1 MQSTGDAL
9 HAEAVRLSNDGR
21 YADAQEVLRRV
32 DLSAAEPN
40 LRSRVLGT
48 LGYVAARLGEPER
61 ADMLCREALVVEGI
75 DPATYALAAG
85 QLGSIAEQRG
95 RFDDADA
102 WLSRAIDVL
111 DVSSPEVANL
121 LVNRC
126 LVRIHRRALRGARE
140 DIRAAAGIFRAA
152 GLGVDAA
159 QALHNEGYISLL
171 EGDLVAALRDMALAR
186 PVAGAVS
193 PVAAAVGDAD
203 RAEAL
208 REAGSV
214 REAEELLR
222 SAAELFAAQGMP
234 QARAETEL
242 QLARSLLVHDAD
254 VARRVAADA
263 ADRFR
268 TLDNAA
274 WAARADGVRVL
285 ADLRGGAVTT
295 SGRRV
300 AAPDRVPDAAEV
312 DAVAADLERHGFR
325 SDAASVRLSFA
336 LWQARQQMLG
346 EAGPVRM
353 QPEREAAD
361 RVPPVRVPRAASLD
375 VRLLAHEVRAV
386 RAAARGQLG
395 RARRHAAEGLAELET
410 WRAGFGS
417 IDLHTSTA
425 MHGTGLLSAGLD
437 AAVRSGRPD
446 VVFEWSE
453 RARHAAAQVVP
464 LRPPPDP
471 ALASDLAELRM
482 LRSEGPEWQADPRV
496 RALQERVRERQWVD
510 VAAASAR
517 ARASVAD
524 VQAVLDRE
532 TAMLSYVFTGDRM
545 SVLVLTA
552 EGVRLRPVPGWDE
565 VRGMLPGLRSDLD
578 MSASIR
584 GRMGEV
590 VRRSLDVRLARLSAL
605 LADDAVAAAGTR
617 RFVLTAP
624 GVLSGI
630 PWTMLPAFR
639 DRVTTLA
646 ASASRWVADRE
657 VPARE
662 GAPGV
667 AGRAGFAVGPR
678 TRRGAEEVAIGAAA
692 WVDACVRDA
701 ASVADAIALAGEV
714 DTLHIAAHG
723 RHAADNPL
731 FSGLELGDGTLF
743 GYDVDLMPRVPS
755 LVVLSACEG
764 GRSAVRWGEE
774 AIGMSRVWLH
784 AGARSVIAAPV
795 IVADDDACELLG
807 AVHVALAEGRAP
819 AEALAAASART
830 GIIAPFQ
837 VHGSGF

>member
-1 MQSTGDAL
+1 MSLSAQELHRRAVTLSISGRHASAERDLDRAWARADDADLRARILGTRAYLAQVRGAPEVAERTVRDAL
-9 HAEAVRLSNDGR
+9 AVTGI
-21 YADAQEVLRRV
+21 
-32 DLSAAEPN
+32 SAH
-40 LRSRVLGT
+40 T
-48 LGYVAARLGEPER
+48 R
-61 ADMLCREALVVEGI
+61 AIL
-75 DPATYALAAG
+75 AG
-85 QLGSIAEQRG
+85 QLGALAAHAG
-95 RFDDADA
+95 RLDEADL
-102 WLSRAIDVL
+102 WLTRAIDDLETDPLAAARTRMNRSLVSLQRRRL
-111 DVSSPEVANL
+111 DTA
-121 LVNRC
+121 RDD
-126 LVRIHRRALRGARE
+126 LVRAAEVFGAE
-140 DIRAAAGIFRAA
+140 
-152 GLGVDAA
+152 GLETDEG
-159 QALHNEGYISLL
+159 QARHNLGYTDLL
-171 EGDLVAALRDMALAR
+171 AGDLVAALREMAEAR
-186 PVAGAVS
+186 PRAATS
-193 PVAAAVGDAD
+193 PVAEAICDTD

-208 REAGSV
+208 RDAGLPG
-214 REAEELLR
+214 EAEAILATT
-222 SAAELFAAQGMP
+222 AAVFGAHRMP
-234 QARAETEL
+234 QARADAEL
-242 QLARSLLVHDAD
+242 QLARSLLVHDPAA
-254 VARRVAADA
+254 ARRRAMSAAR
-263 ADRFR
+263 RFSVLGS
-268 TLDNAA
+268 TAG
-274 WAARADGVRVL
+274 AARANGLRLL
-285 ADLRGGAVTT
+285 ADLRGGAVTA

-300 AAPDRVPDAAEV
+300 RASGHVPDAREV
-312 DAVAADLERHGFR
+312 DAVADELQRHGFR

-336 LWQARQQMLG
+336 LWQARQRMSGETGSVG
-346 EAGPVRM
+346 EA
-353 QPEREAAD
+353 PEREAP
-361 RVPPVRVPRAASLD
+361 VPPARVPRAASLD

-437 AAVRSGRPD
+437 AAVRSGRPE

-524 VQAVLDRE
+524 VQAALDRE

-545 SVLVLTA
+545 SVLVLTT
-552 EGVRLRPVPGWDE
+552 EGLRLRPVPGWDE

-646 ASASRWVADRE
+646 VSASRWVAERE
-657 VPARE
+657 VSAGER
-662 GAPGV
+662 APGG

-692 WVDACVRDA
+692 WVDARVRDA
-701 ASVADAIALAGEV
+701 ASVGDAIALAGEV

-807 AVHVALAEGRAP
+807 AVHVALAEGQAP

>member
-9 HAEAVRLSNDGR
+9 HADAVRLSNDGR
-21 YADAQEVLRRV
+21 YGDAQEILLRI
-32 DLSAAEPN
+32 DLTDAEPN
-40 LRSRVLGT
+40 LRSRVFGT

-61 ADMLCREALVVEGI
+61 ADILCRDALECEGI

-102 WLSRAIDVL
+102 WLSRAIEVL
-111 DVSSPEVANL
+111 DADSPETANL

-126 LVRIHRRALRGARE
+126 LVRIHRRALRDAR
-140 DIRAAAGIFRAA
+140 DDVRAAAAIFRSA
-152 GLGVDAA
+152 GLAVDAA

-171 EGDLVAALRDMALAR
+171 EGDLVGALRDMALAR

-254 VARRVAADA
+254 EARRVAADA
-263 ADRFR
+263 AARFR
-268 TLDNAA
+268 TLDNVA
-274 WAARADGVRVL
+274 WAARADGIRVL
-285 ADLRGGAVTT
+285 ADLRGGAVTM

-300 AAPDRVPDAAEV
+300 VASDHAPEGAEV
-312 DAVAADLERHGFR
+312 DAVADELQRHGFR
-325 SDAASVRLSFA
+325 SDAASVRLSYA
-336 LWQARQQMLG
+336 LWQARQGTGQEG
-346 EAGPVRM
+346 EPRSV
-353 QPEREAAD
+353 
-361 RVPPVRVPRAASLD
+361 RVPPAASLD

-386 RAAARGQLG
+386 RSAARGELG
-395 RARRHAAEGLAELET
+395 RARRHAAQGLAELER

-417 IDLHTSTA
+417 IDLHTSTT
-425 MHGTGLLSAGLD
+425 MHGTGLLGVGLD

-453 RARHAAAQVVP
+453 RARHAASQVVP

-510 VAAASAR
+510 VAAGATR
-517 ARASVAD
+517 ARVSVEE
-524 VQAVLDRE
+524 VQTALDRE

-545 SVLVLTA
+545 SVLVLTTA
-552 EGVRLRPVPGWDE
+552 GVQLRPVPGWE
-565 VRGMLPGLRSDLD
+565 EARGMLSGLRSDLD

-584 GRMGEV
+584 GSMGEV
-590 VRRSLDVRLARLSAL
+590 VRRSLDARLARLSAL

-617 RFVLTAP
+617 RIVLTAP

-639 DRVTTLA
+639 GRVTTLA
-646 ASASRWVADRE
+646 VSASRWVADR
-657 VPARE
+657 
-662 GAPGV
+662 GV
-667 AGRAGFAVGPR
+667 DSGVGTAADRGIVRAGFAVGPR
-678 TRRGAEEVAIGAAA
+678 TRRGAEEVAVGAAA
-692 WVDACVRDA
+692 WGDARVEAA
-701 ASVADAIALAGEV
+701 ASVDDAVALAGEV
-714 DTLHIAAHG
+714 DALHIAAHG

-743 GYDVDLMPRVPS
+743 GYDIDLMPRVPS

-807 AVHVALAEGRAP
+807 AVHGALAEGQAP

-830 GIIAPFQ
+830 GIVAPFQ
-837 VHGSGF
+837 VHGAGF

>member
-9 HAEAVRLSNDGR
+9 HADAVRLSNDGR
-21 YADAQEVLRRV
+21 YADAHEVLLRI
-32 DLSAAEPN
+32 DLTDAEPN

-61 ADMLCREALVVEGI
+61 ADILCRDALECEGI

-95 RFDDADA
+95 RFDEADA
-102 WLSRAIDVL
+102 WLTRAIDVL
-111 DVSSPEVANL
+111 DADSPEAANL

-126 LVRIHRRALRGARE
+126 LVRIHRRALPEARA
-140 DIRAAAGIFRAA
+140 DVRTAAAIFRVA
-152 GLGVDAA
+152 GLAVDAA

-171 EGDLVAALRDMALAR
+171 EGDLVGALRDMARAR

-222 SAAELFAAQGMP
+222 SAAEIFAAEGMP

-242 QLARSLLVHDAD
+242 QLAKSLLVHDAD
-254 VARRVAADA
+254 EARRVAADA

-268 TLDNAA
+268 ALDNAA
-274 WAARADGVRVL
+274 WAARADGIRVL
-285 ADLRGGAVTT
+285 ADLRSGAVTE
-295 SGRRV
+295 SGGRV
-300 AAPDRVPDAAEV
+300 SAPDRVLEESDV
-312 DAVAADLERHGFR
+312 DAVAAELHRHGFR
-325 SDAASVRLSFA
+325 SDAASVRLSFD
-336 LWQARQQMLG
+336 LWRARQRMPEG
-346 EAGPVRM
+346 ARPVR
-353 QPEREAAD
+353 AA
-361 RVPPVRVPRAASLD
+361 RVPPTASLD

-386 RAAARGQLG
+386 RSAARGELG
-395 RARRHAAEGLAELET
+395 RARRHAAEGLAELES

-425 MHGTGLLSAGLD
+425 MHGTGLLGAGLD
-437 AAVRSGRPD
+437 AAVRSERPD

-471 ALASDLAELRM
+471 ALARDLAELRM

-517 ARASVAD
+517 ARVSVEE
-524 VQAVLDRE
+524 VQAALDHE
-532 TAMLSYVFTGDRM
+532 TAMVSYVFSGDRL
-545 SVLVLTA
+545 SVLVLTEA
-552 EGVRLRPVPGWDE
+552 GVQLRPMPGWDE
-565 VRGMLPGLRSDLD
+565 VRRMLPGLRSDLD
-578 MSASIR
+578 MAASIR

-590 VRRSLDVRLARLSAL
+590 VRRSLDARLARLSAL

-617 RFVLTAP
+617 RIVLTAP

-639 DRVTTLA
+639 GRVTTLA
-646 ASASRWVADRE
+646 VSASRWVADRG
-657 VPARE
+657 VHPA
-662 GAPGV
+662 AAV
-667 AGRAGFAVGPR
+667 VRAGFAVGPR
-678 TRRGAEEVAIGAAA
+678 TRRGAEEVAVGAAA
-692 WVDACVRDA
+692 WGDARVEAA
-701 ASVADAIALAGEV
+701 ASVGDAIELAGDV
-714 DTLHIAAHG
+714 DALHIAAHG

-807 AVHVALAEGRAP
+807 AVHTALAEGEAP
-819 AEALAAASART
+819 AEALAGASART
-830 GIIAPFQ
+830 GIVAPFQ
-837 VHGSGF
+837 VHGAGF